1 MQLINAIEEGSNMSF
16 IAKLLTKGAN
26 KVLSKADKKKL
37 ADEAKKAADLKKNQ
51 KKPANT
57 LQSKSKTEQKESGMG
72 TSSSART
79 MLAEIGGKTSKQK
92 KAYNAKVKQYN
103 EMKDK
108 TTEKAQLLKN
118 SINDMKKRLGF
129 SKGGSATKKVPV
141 ISIGV
146 GMAEMPKGKAK
157 MMRGGMSGGKEH
169 MYAAGGM
176 VKDNPG
182 LKALKAA
189 NPMAYNKITGK

>member
-1 MQLINAIEEGSNMSF
+1 MSNELSEKSTSQLNAMLNKGS
-16 IAKLLTKGAN
+16 GASQ
-26 KVLSKADKKKL
+26 KEVR
-37 ADEAKKAADLKKNQ
+37 AAIRELKKRGEDT
-51 KKPANT
+51 PPPS
-57 LQSKSKTEQKESGMG
+57 LVMG
-72 TSSSART
+72 GRR
-79 MLAEIGGKTSKQK
+79 
-92 KAYNAKVKQYN
+92 
-103 EMKDK
+103 EM
-108 TTEKAQLLKN
+108 
-118 SINDMKKRLGF
+118 
-129 SKGGSATKKVPV
+129 SKGGKATKKVPV

-189 NPMAYNKITGK
+189 SPEAYNKITGK

>member
-1 MQLINAIEEGSNMSF
+1 M
-16 IAKLLTKGAN
+16 
-26 KVLSKADKKKL
+26 ADKLSDKSTSQLNAMLNKGSG
-37 ADEAKKAADLKKNQ
+37 ASQKEVRAAITELKKRGEDT
-51 KKPANT
+51 PPPS
-57 LQSKSKTEQKESGMG
+57 LVMG
-72 TSSSART
+72 GRREMAK
-79 MLAEIGGKTSKQK
+79 GGK
-92 KAYNAKVKQYN
+92 
-103 EMKDK
+103 
-108 TTEKAQLLKN
+108 
-118 SINDMKKRLGF
+118 
-129 SKGGSATKKVPV
+129 ATKKVPV

-189 NPMAYNKITGK
+189 SQEAYNKITGK

>member
-1 MQLINAIEEGSNMSF
+1 MFESKLDKMSSSELQAYAMKYGKENNMSDAAVQKMF
-16 IAKLLTKGAN
+16 GAKIKQKQTEETKGEEKN
-26 KVLSKADKKKL
+26 K
-37 ADEAKKAADLKKNQ
+37 
-51 KKPANT
+51 
-57 LQSKSKTEQKESGMG
+57 M
-72 TSSSART
+72 
-79 MLAEIGGKTSKQK
+79 
-92 KAYNAKVKQYN
+92 
-103 EMKDK
+103 
-108 TTEKAQLLKN
+108 
-118 SINDMKKRLGF
+118 
-129 SKGGSATKKVPV
+129 SKGGKATKKVPV

-189 NPMAYNKITGK
+189 SPKAYKNITGK